1 MSGDWVELVYQAD
14 KDGNRRVVRMVYEI
28 CTFQALRDQLR
39 CREIWVVGADKWRNP
54 AQDLPTDFEERRVE
68 HYGKLRK
75 PLDPTEFIDSMR
87 EEMRTELEA
96 LHAALSKCSWL
107 EITERRQGAIKSSP
121 TKSSRSRRSSSEKPF
136 ITRHSDQRAAGVRAR
151 ITAHQERLRY
161 GGSCRRFRG

>member
-1 MSGDWVELVYQAD
+1 MPTHRGMSGDWVELVYQAD

-39 CREIWVVGADKWRNP
+39 CKEIWVVGADKWRNP

-87 EEMRTELEA
+87 EEMRIELEA
-96 LHAALSKCSWL
+96 LYAALPTCSWL
-107 EITERRQGAIKSSP
+107 EIAERRQGAIKLVPLPPAATGLTSTNP
-121 TKSSRSRRSSSEKPF
+121 PRHPPKGHYPGQWNPAA
-136 ITRHSDQRAAGVRAR
+136 TR
-151 ITAHQERLRY
+151 
-161 GGSCRRFRG
+161 